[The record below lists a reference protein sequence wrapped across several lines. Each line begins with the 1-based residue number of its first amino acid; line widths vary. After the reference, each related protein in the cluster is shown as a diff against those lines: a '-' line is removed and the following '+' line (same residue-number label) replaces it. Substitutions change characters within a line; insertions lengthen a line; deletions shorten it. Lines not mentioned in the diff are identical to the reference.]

1 MALLN
6 WLEATSYSEWI
17 LTSPVGW
24 PLLLSIHAF
33 GLAIIVGVVFSLNLR
48 ILGLYDTIPYT
59 ALHDLMGIA
68 WIGIL
73 LNVVTGLSIFMAQAS
88 TYITNVP
95 FLIKILFIV
104 LGIVNL
110 VYARK
115 TLRRE
120 AASWEAAGSVT
131 RIGTMLAAS
140 SLVFWILAVVT
151 GRLIAYL

>member
-6 WLEATSYSEWI
+6 WLEATSYSQWI
-17 LTSPVGW
+17 LVSAVGW
-24 PLLLSIHAF
+24 PLMLSLHAF

-59 ALHDLMGIA
+59 SLHGLMGIA
-68 WIGIL
+68 WIGIVI
-73 LNVVTGLSIFMAQAS
+73 NVFTGLSIFITQAS
-88 TYITNVP
+88 SYISNVP
-95 FLIKILFIV
+95 FLFKILFIA

-120 AASWEAAGSVT
+120 AAAWEAAGSVP
-131 RIGTMLAAS
+131 RVGTMLAVS
-140 SLVFWILAVVT
+140 SLVLWLLAVVT

>member
-6 WLEATSYSEWI
+6 WLEATSYSQWI
-17 LTSPVGW
+17 LVSAEGW
-24 PLLLSIHAF
+24 PLMLSLHAF

-48 ILGLYDTIPYT
+48 ILGLYETIPYT
-59 ALHDLMGIA
+59 SLHSLMGIA
-68 WIGIL
+68 WIGIAI
-73 LNVVTGLSIFMAQAS
+73 NIFTGLSIFFTQAS
-88 TYITNVP
+88 SYITNVP
-95 FLIKILFIV
+95 FLFKILFIV

-115 TLRRE
+115 ILRRE
-120 AASWEAAGSVT
+120 AAAWDAAGSVP

-140 SLVFWILAVVT
+140 SLLLWILAVVT